1 MNSQNSRAIVDAS
14 VSTHDHASDHA
25 SGFAPIAVS
34 GTDTAM
40 APRHGLKFN
49 LHIIETCNYSCRH
62 CFAHFGSC
70 RVLRFDAWRK
80 IIDRC
85 RSIVPDCSFNI
96 AGGEPLMHPDF
107 SAITSYIH
115 SLGHQVSVISNGF
128 LMTGA
133 WLKKHVPLLSCIGL
147 SVDST
152 EPETLRSIGRCTRSG
167 RLLERDRLAGIL
179 DTVAKI
185 GRNTVIKI
193 NTVVSALNKSE
204 NMSRFIREMPVSR
217 WKIFKMNLFRNESF
231 SNEDIVVSDRE
242 YRDYAERNT
251 GIRLSDQDAAL
262 SVKTRISDT
271 CEAVLESDLHAAYL
285 MIDARG
291 FLVDNTLNDSYVPV
305 ADALNGDLEAGLRK
319 LSFNDELYRSRYSV

>member
-1 MNSQNSRAIVDAS
+1 MTAQNSSS
-14 VSTHDHASDHA
+14 VSGCT

-34 GTDTAM
+34 GTATPQM
-40 APRHGLKFN
+40 PRHGLKFN
-49 LHIIETCNYSCRH
+49 LHIIETCNYRCRH

-70 RVLRFDAWRK
+70 RVLRFDTWRK

-85 RSIVPDCSFNI
+85 RSLVPGCSFNI

-107 SAITSYIH
+107 TAITSYIH
-115 SLGHQVSVISNGF
+115 SLGHPVSVISNGF
-128 LMTGA
+128 LMTDA
-133 WLKKHVPLLSCIGL
+133 WLKRHVPLLSCLGL
-147 SVDST
+147 SIDSMN
-152 EPETLRSIGRCTRSG
+152 PETLKKIGRCTGSG
-167 RLLERDRLAGIL
+167 RILGSERLASLL
-179 DTVAKI
+179 DTVVQI
-185 GRNTVIKI
+185 SGNCSIKI

-204 NMSRFIREMPVSR
+204 NMARFIRTMPVSR
-217 WKIFKMNLFRNESF
+217 WKIFKMNLFRNASF
-231 SNEDIVVSDRE
+231 SNADIVVSDHE

-251 GIRLSDQDAAL
+251 GLRISDRDAAL

-305 ADALNGDLEAGLRK
+305 ADAANGDLAAGLAR
-319 LSFNDELYRSRYSV
+319 LSFNDRLYRSRYTF